1 MLIMARTTAMNDYT
15 YWRYDDDDDDD
26 EELLLWDMV
35 YQRKRL
41 LLFPARINTESSQSL
56 KPRDSGA

>member
-1 MLIMARTTAMNDYT
+1 MNDYT